1 MTEYREETTMKLED
15 ILVESFP
22 TTDGE
27 VNMMPVG
34 TYMDATAG
42 CCNPPEFSYDET
54 CTRHRYCV

>member
-1 MTEYREETTMKLED
+1 MTENREENPMKLED
-15 ILVESFP
+15 IEVVSFP

-27 VNMMPVG
+27 VNMMPTG

-54 CTRHRYCV
+54 CTRVRVCV

>member
-1 MTEYREETTMKLED
+1 MKLED
-15 ILVESFP
+15 IEVVSFP

-27 VNMMPVG
+27 VSMMPTG

-54 CTRHRYCV
+54 CTRVRVCV